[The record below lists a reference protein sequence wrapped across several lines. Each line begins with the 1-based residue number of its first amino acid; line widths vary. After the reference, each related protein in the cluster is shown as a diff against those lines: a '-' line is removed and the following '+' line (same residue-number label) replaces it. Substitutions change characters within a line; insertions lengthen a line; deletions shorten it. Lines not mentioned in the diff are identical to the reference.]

1 MFLGLFGQ
9 RSAKIAQLQ
18 AQLEAQQTLI
28 QSQGQLIG
36 LQVEKINSQLEEL
49 KALKEN
55 IASLHETAFEAT
67 LAKLNGSATANLV
80 AEVRS
85 SILNDPSFATDIA
98 NDMVETVSETV
109 GENLDYEDLLRNV
122 EISHE
127 DIADNLV
134 GNLDLDDLTE
144 RLIRQID
151 LDNIASRVEV
161 DMSKFSYSE
170 CAEQISMYDLA
181 QEIDTSSLAEEIG
194 VDYENLAEKLDH
206 DEIGVDYE
214 LLAESLAESLDY
226 QAISARLDINE
237 IVSQININAVI
248 EKLDLKE
255 LMSTYHYYLDTS
267 LFSQL
272 PKAIL
277 DATTSDRSQANGD
290 WTELEWSILMTVRKA
305 IEELANETDE
315 S

>member
-151 LDNIASRVEV
+151 LDDIASRVEV
-161 DMSKFSYSE
+161 DMSEFDYAEVASEIEMYSLANEIDFS
-170 CAEQISMYDLA
+170 DLA
-181 QEIDTSSLAEEIG
+181 NEIDIEYDRLAE
-194 VDYENLAEKLDH
+194 N
-206 DEIGVDYE
+206 
-214 LLAESLAESLDY
+214 LDY
-226 QAISARLDINE
+226 QAISARLDMNE
-237 IVSQININAVI
+237 LRDDLSGQIDERIEEYVSAC
-248 EKLDLKE
+248 
-255 LMSTYHYYLDTS
+255 
-267 LFSQL
+267 L
-272 PKAIL
+272 PLLIL
-277 DATTSDRSQANGD
+277 NATTSDRSQADGD
-290 WTELEWSILMTVRKA
+290 WTELEWAILQTVRRA
-305 IEELANETDE
+305 IAEFAEADEADE